1 MNARDEL
8 LKRFPQLVQ
17 TPLAHIEAPAEPSY
31 DVVKKHFTLPF
42 ELYPFQV
49 DAVNEL
55 AYRPRS
61 GLYLDTGCVD
71 SETEYLSETGW
82 KRIADYSGGRVAQ
95 YNLDGSIEFVEPT
108 EFIKKPCDSMIRI
121 STKYGVDQML
131 SPEHRVLYKSVTTE
145 HLHVISARSLAERH
159 WSVPQGFRGKFMTT
173 FKAPDY
179 KGLPISDADLRLQ
192 VAIIADGHFPN
203 KGNRVTVRVKKG
215 RKQQRLASL
224 LVASG
229 RDLKVSACVVE
240 GFMRFYFYA
249 PMRCKEFG
257 PEFYQCSRQ
266 QLAIIADEFRYWD
279 GCVKGKRVS
288 FSTTS
293 KQSADFIQ
301 YACAASGVRSV
312 VNSVRRD
319 EPYRNKPFTE
329 HTVNLNS
336 RSPHA
341 SINSADAH
349 DNVRVVPSS
358 DGYKYCFSVPSTY
371 LILRRNGCIFA
382 TGNTGKSITSTV
394 MALYKLHQ
402 GADIVIVLMPPIL
415 IPGWV
420 RSLSAIPEI
429 SVKAYRGTPKERKQI
444 QFDADFVCMS
454 YQIFKLDYERIRAE
468 LQGRRVVVVADEATA
483 IKNPGSDNH
492 RKVFDFVVGQDV
504 MLLTGTPL
512 SKPEDAY
519 AYCKIVAP
527 GTYRNMAHF
536 SSLHIDE
543 VDFFGNVVSYKNLD
557 LLAENMK
564 INAVRVLKED
574 VLKDLPPITYTP
586 LYYDLAPAHERLYHK
601 LAEEQLLRLTDG
613 GKIDATTPQA
623 LYHALGQ
630 IITNYGYFSQDERN
644 IAAGIELLEEQIEEL
659 EGRKLVVFT
668 NYRLTNGFLTERLK
682 PYKAQMIYGGT
693 SQKQNE
699 VSLDTF
705 INDKACRCIVMNCVA
720 GGFGLDGLQHV
731 ANDVMFLEI
740 PPVPA
745 WFHQAAA
752 RLHRAGQHKNVQV
765 RVAVANRTCNV
776 RQFKQLM
783 DKDALVNRVV
793 RGVQDLRDAIHGN

>member
-42 ELYPFQV
+42 ELYPFQI
-49 DAVNEL
+49 DAVNDL
-55 AYRPRS
+55 AYRPRA
-61 GLYLDTGCVD
+61 GLYLDTG
-71 SETEYLSETGW
+71 
-82 KRIADYSGGRVAQ
+82 
-95 YNLDGSIEFVEPT
+95 
-108 EFIKKPCDSMIRI
+108 
-121 STKYGVDQML
+121 
-131 SPEHRVLYKSVTTE
+131 
-145 HLHVISARSLAERH
+145 
-159 WSVPQGFRGKFMTT
+159 
-173 FKAPDY
+173 
-179 KGLPISDADLRLQ
+179 
-192 VAIIADGHFPN
+192 
-203 KGNRVTVRVKKG
+203 
-215 RKQQRLASL
+215 
-224 LVASG
+224 
-229 RDLKVSACVVE
+229 
-240 GFMRFYFYA
+240 
-249 PMRCKEFG
+249 
-257 PEFYQCSRQ
+257 
-266 QLAIIADEFRYWD
+266 
-279 GCVKGKRVS
+279 
-288 FSTTS
+288 
-293 KQSADFIQ
+293 
-301 YACAASGVRSV
+301 
-312 VNSVRRD
+312 
-319 EPYRNKPFTE
+319 
-329 HTVNLNS
+329 
-336 RSPHA
+336 
-341 SINSADAH
+341 
-349 DNVRVVPSS
+349 
-358 DGYKYCFSVPSTY
+358 
-371 LILRRNGCIFA
+371 
-382 TGNTGKSITSTV
+382 TGKSITSTV
-394 MALYKLHQ
+394 MALYKLHL

-429 SVKAYRGTPKERKQI
+429 SVKAYRGTPGERKQI
-444 QFDADFVCMS
+444 QFDASFMCMG
-454 YQIFKLDYERIRAE
+454 YQIFKQDYEHIKAE
-468 LQGRRVVVVADEATA
+468 TEGRRVVVVADEATA

-504 MLLTGTPL
+504 ILLTGTPL

-574 VLKDLPPITYTP
+574 VLKYLPPITYTP
-586 LYYDLAPAHERLYHK
+586 LYYDLAPAHEKLYSK

-630 IITNYGYFSQDERN
+630 IITNYGHFSQNERN
-644 IAAGIELLEEQIEEL
+644 VAAGIELLEEQIEEL
-659 EGRKLVVFT
+659 GGRKLVVFT
-668 NYRLTNGFLTERLK
+668 NYRMTNAFLAERLK

-699 VSLDTF
+699 KSLDTF
-705 INDKACRCIVMNCVA
+705 INDDGCRCIVMNCVA

-731 ANDVMFLEI
+731 SSDVMFLEI
-740 PPVPA
+740 PPVAA

-752 RLHRAGQHKNVQV
+752 RLHRAGQRSNVSV

-776 RQFKQLM
+776 RQLQQLM